1 MYGGLDPFSLLAAL
15 AFGAF
20 LLQLLLTL
28 LNSSARSLNVVDL
41 NTPLMMSDF
50 HLPTFMTSADVS
62 CRQTDLTFL
71 TFTTPNNLTHL
82 ALDIYHISHFK
93 EC

>member
-28 LNSSARSLNVVDL
+28 LNTSARSLSVVDL
-41 NTPLMMSDF
+41 NTPLEMSDF
-50 HLPTFMTSADVS
+50 HLPNFMTSADVS
-62 CRQTDLTFL
+62 SPPTDDLT
-71 TFTTPNNLTHL
+71 
-82 ALDIYHISHFK
+82 
-93 EC
+93 